1 MFAKRYFAIGEYLR
15 SNLHANPLWRRQGS
29 SFYLLTQTDLAS
41 LIQREYPECTVLLL
55 EMHTEVKYLFLHA
68 HVAAA
73 ADLSRQ
79 LLQPN
84 EKRKKLKDGC
94 VVACNTMNYD
104 DAAKVKERAKMI
116 DRFFYFQNQFQD
128 SIHEKRKSSV
138 DLTYF
143 IFYFEHFY

>member
-1 MFAKRYFAIGEYLR
+1 MFILELSAIKLHLDRETELPVMFAKRYFAIGEYLR

-79 LLQPN
+79 LL
-84 EKRKKLKDGC
+84 
-94 VVACNTMNYD
+94 
-104 DAAKVKERAKMI
+104 
-116 DRFFYFQNQFQD
+116 
-128 SIHEKRKSSV
+128 
-138 DLTYF
+138 
-143 IFYFEHFY
+143 